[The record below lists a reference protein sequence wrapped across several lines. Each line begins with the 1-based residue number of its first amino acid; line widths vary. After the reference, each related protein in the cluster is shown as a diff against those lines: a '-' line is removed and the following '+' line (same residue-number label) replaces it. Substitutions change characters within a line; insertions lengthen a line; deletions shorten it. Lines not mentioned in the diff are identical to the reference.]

1 VTGEEDDMDIA
12 RAGLHRL
19 TALAAIVLALT
30 AAGSATASPDAQPKV
45 PASTAVTATDG
56 PLALPAQG
64 GGSLGSLTVEGA
76 SQVRI
81 RFERPAL
88 KIDLDPLAAP
98 GLESEPTLDI
108 LERQR
113 PDLTLPLLRAS
124 TGERAVRTPRPWLT
138 GFAVG
143 ALARLRQDIKGVAHW
158 QLEIVDAR
166 GTVASLRSGE
176 GALPR
181 EIPWDGL
188 RTDGTPAPCG
198 FSYSHVLTARDKA
211 GNTRRFVGESFELPA
226 YRVDN
231 ADGPCLLF
239 SAAQWRSADGS
250 GRGVS
255 PLLVEAATVL
265 NLHTDSA
272 RPLVVTATAA
282 TAEEAADI
290 GREVVEALAPLVG
303 GGEHRIALETSVSAG
318 APDGG
323 TVQVTS
329 SGAL

>member
-1 VTGEEDDMDIA
+1 MDIA
-12 RAGLHRL
+12 RAGLRRL
-19 TALAAIVLALT
+19 TVSASIALVLT
-30 AAGSATASPDAQPKV
+30 STGATIASPDSQPKV
-45 PASTAVTATDG
+45 PVPTAVTAPDA
-56 PLALPAQG
+56 PLMLPAQG

-81 RFERPAL
+81 HFERPAL

-98 GLESEPTLDI
+98 GLESESTLAI

-113 PDLTLPLLRAS
+113 PDLTAPLLRAS
-124 TGERAVRTPRPWLT
+124 MDDRAVRTPRPWLT

-143 ALARLRQDIKGVAHW
+143 ALTRLRQDVKGVARW

-166 GTVASLRSGE
+166 GAVANLRTGE
-176 GALPR
+176 GALPS

-188 RTDGTPAPCG
+188 RSDGTPAPCG
-198 FSYSHVLTARDKA
+198 IPYSHVLTACDRA
-211 GNTRRFVGESFELPA
+211 GNTRRFVGDSFELPA
-226 YRVDN
+226 YRVDT

-239 SAAQWRSADGS
+239 SAVQWRSADGD

-265 NLHTDSA
+265 NLYTDSA

-282 TAEEAADI
+282 TADEAADI
-290 GREVVEALAPLVG
+290 GREVVDALTPLVG
-303 GGEHRIALETSVSAG
+303 GGEHRVELQTRVTPG
-318 APDGG
+318 APEGG

-329 SGAL
+329 PGSL